1 MGRTPAGQTRARI
14 LDYMTRRLLA
24 GEPPTVREVRDA
36 FGFRA
41 VQTARAHL
49 EALVGEGRLAKVAGR
64 ARGYRLPG
72 RDASRSVPVL
82 VPVLGRV
89 EAGRPALAVENAGIE
104 AGNEDYV
111 AVRHAERGSLFALR
125 VRGESMRDAAILPD
139 DIVIVRRQTTASNGD
154 VVVALV
160 SGPGD
165 AEPEATVK
173 RLRRVGRRVELH
185 AANPAFAPI
194 VANRDRRV
202 TVLGKVIEVRRPIG

>member
-1 MGRTPAGQTRARI
+1 MGRTPAGQTRERI
-14 LDYMTRRLLA
+14 LDYVTGRLLA

-49 EALVGEGRLAKVAGR
+49 EALVAEGRLAKSAGR
-64 ARGYRLPG
+64 ARGYRLPA
-72 RDASRSVPVL
+72 RDRSHPTVL
-82 VPVLGRV
+82 VPVLGRI
-89 EAGRPALAVENAGIE
+89 EAGRPTLAVDEI
-104 AGNEDYV
+104 EDYV
-111 AVRHAERGSLFALR
+111 PVQHAARDALFALR

-139 DIVIVRRQTTASNGD
+139 DVVIVRRQATAANGD
-154 VVVALV
+154 IVVAV
-160 SGPGD
+160 VAGAGD

-194 VANRDRRV
+194 VAGRDRRV
-202 TVLGKVIEVRRPIG
+202 TVLGKVIEVRRSIG